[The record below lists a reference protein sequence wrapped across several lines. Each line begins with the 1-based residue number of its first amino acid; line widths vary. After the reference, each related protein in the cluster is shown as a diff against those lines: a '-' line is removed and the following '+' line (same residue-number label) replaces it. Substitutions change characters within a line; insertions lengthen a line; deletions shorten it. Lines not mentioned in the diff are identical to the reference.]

1 MTAIPALLPPT
12 TAELAVPYLTPG
24 GFKAYPTWLDLDNL
38 IPGGADA
45 MQEDELADVLLT
57 ASEWCVDTC
66 ENMRLDAHYVQGEQL
81 TVRASPAGRI
91 TLQPRDIPVR
101 SIISLSYGWAPEAL
115 NALSLPD
122 PSMRNTGGRLISFRP
137 GGLSQQFTGPAIQFG
152 AQVRPQCETYV
163 TWSYAA
169 GFPNSTLSGQLAQAA
184 TSVTLSDPTGVLPG
198 DVLRIYDLGVSEALT
213 VAASYVPA
221 IPAIPA
227 TATAVPLAAPARF
240 THQPGTGITGFPRK
254 IIQAVICYTVALLTR
269 EDVSWLEPESGH
281 GPSSRTVAS
290 GAGEA
295 GGLINDGL
303 EFLAPYRPVFRS

>member
-1 MTAIPALLPPT
+1 MSIPTLLPPT
-12 TAELAVPYLTPG
+12 TPELAVPYLTPG

-45 MQEDELADVLLT
+45 LQEDELADVLLT

-81 TVRASPAGRI
+81 TVRASSTGRI

-101 SIISLSYGWAPEAL
+101 AITALSFGWAPGAL

-122 PSMRNTGGRLISFRP
+122 SSMWNTGGRLISFRP
-137 GGLSQQFTGPAIQFG
+137 GSLSQQFTGPAIQFG

-163 TWSYAA
+163 NWSYVA
-169 GFPNSTLSGQLAQAA
+169 GFPNSTLKTTLAAA
-184 TSVTLSDPTGVLPG
+184 ANSATLADPAGVLPG
-198 DVLRIYDLGVSEALT
+198 DVLRIYDVGVSEALT
-213 VAASYVPA
+213 VASTYVPA
-221 IPAIPA
+221 IPTSPP

-254 IIQAVICYTVALLTR
+254 ILQAVICYSVALLTR

-281 GPSSRTVAS
+281 GPASRTVAS